1 MAMTQDIVIA
11 TTSDP
16 SPEDL
21 RVEIARTRVRQVDIA
36 QRVGVSE
43 GQLSRLLSGR
53 KPLTNEMAVAIR
65 DAIAALRPV
74 VPS

>member
-1 MAMTQDIVIA
+1 MTQDIVIA